1 MSGALPRIWAIGLNT
16 FREAVRNRVLY
27 VLVMFAVALMAF
39 SVVLGS
45 LSMHEDERIVK
56 DLGLAGI
63 SLFSIFISLFLGV
76 NLLSKELDK
85 KTVYAIIPK
94 PLHRWEFLLGKYL
107 GLVVTMTALV
117 VVMSL
122 VLAGFVVSQ
131 GGHHGTVMLRAEVL
145 VLPELLLIV
154 AVAMLFS
161 SFSSPYLSAMFTGAL
176 WVIGR
181 NTPELEAF
189 ASGRLRGSPLS
200 GVLDVVVRVV
210 PDFHKFYVSG
220 ANLGGDAASIHGS
233 FVTWG
238 YVGHAALYGALY
250 SAVCLLVA
258 VGLFARRDL
267 T

>member
-94 PLHRWEFLLGKYL
+94 PLWRWEFLVGKYL
-107 GLVVTMTALV
+107 GLALTMALLV
-117 VVMSL
+117 SVMSA
-122 VLAGFVVSQ
+122 VLAAFVLFE
-131 GGHHGTVMLRAEVL
+131 GGTHGVVMLRAEALILLEV
-145 VLPELLLIV
+145 LLLV

-161 SFSSPYLSAMFTGAL
+161 SFSSPYLSAMFAGGL

-181 NTPELEAF
+181 NTAELAVF
-189 ASGRLRGSPLS
+189 AERESTAESVSTLLS
-200 GVLDVVVRVV
+200 GVLEVV
-210 PDFHKFYVSG
+210 PDFHLFFVSG
-220 ANLGGDAASIHGS
+220 SNLGEGVVSIHGTY
-233 FVTWG
+233 VDWG
-238 YVGHAALYGALY
+238 YVMSSAAYAGAYATACLAI
-250 SAVCLLVA
+250 AVF
-258 VGLFARRDL
+258 LFSRRDF